1 MQIKGEQLAAHLERG
16 LQAVY
21 LVYGDEPLLVI
32 EAADAIRAA
41 ARRRGFDEREVLT
54 AIAGFNWNDLY
65 HAAGS
70 RSLFGG
76 RTLIDLR
83 VPTGKPGREG
93 SAALQAYCTRPSPDS
108 LLLVSMTGVDW
119 REEKAAWMSA
129 MLAAGA
135 IVKLVPP
142 GLAQLPA
149 WIAGRLGRQQQSASA
164 DGLLFIAERVE
175 GNLLAAHQEILKLGV
190 LYAEGALSV
199 EQIRNAVLNVARY
212 DLDGLREALLAG
224 DVARLDAH
232 PRRPAAGRRGAAA
245 GSLGDDRGSARPG
258 ADQGRT
264 RPPPA
269 AGCAA
274 QGSPPVGNAP
284 GADQTRLQRLDAERV
299 QAALRHACAHR
310 PDDQGNRQRRRL
322 GRVPPAGLCRSPPP
336 ETAAAGRRF
345 RSGLSLRGRSPGDR
359 RRAPDAPTDNRFRPA
374 RR

>member
-1 MQIKGEQLAAHLERG
+1 MQIKGEQLAAHLERE

-83 VPTGKPGREG
+83 VPSGKPGREG

-135 IVKLVPP
+135 VVKLVSP

-224 DVARLDAH
+224 DVARLMRTLDGLQQEGEAPLLVLWAMTEDLRALAQIRLGLARRQPLDALLKEARVWGARQTLI
-232 PRRPAAGRRGAAA
+232 RRA
-245 GSLGDDRGSARPG
+245 
-258 ADQGRT
+258 
-264 RPPPA
+264 
-269 AGCAA
+269 
-274 QGSPPVGNAP
+274 
-284 GADQTRLQRLDAERV
+284 LQRLDGQRAE
-299 QAALRHACAHR
+299 AALAH
-310 PDDQGNRQRRRL
+310 
-322 GRVPPAGLCRSPPP
+322 
-336 ETAAAGRRF
+336 AAAIDRMIKGVVDGDPWDEF
-345 RSGLSLRGRSPGDR
+345 RQLGLQI
-359 RRAPDAPTDNRFRPA
+359 AAA
-374 RR
+374 